1 MRIAVTG
8 HMNITADTEELV
20 YRDIAERLR
29 RQSDVVG
36 VSCIARGADTVFAR
50 AVLDRG
56 GQLEVLLPSVGYREQ
71 KVKPDHLPVFDELL
85 ERAGKVT
92 VMPFEAAGRDAYEA
106 ANNALLD
113 SCDVLYAVWDGR
125 VGERG
130 GTATVVEEAT
140 ERGVPVEVIW
150 PDGAARRA

>member
-50 AVLDRG
+50 TGTEPG
-56 GQLEVLLPSVGYREQ
+56 GASLISPSSR
-71 KVKPDHLPVFDELL
+71 PS
-85 ERAGKVT
+85 A
-92 VMPFEAAGRDAYEA
+92 
-106 ANNALLD
+106 
-113 SCDVLYAVWDGR
+113 
-125 VGERG
+125 
-130 GTATVVEEAT
+130 
-140 ERGVPVEVIW
+140 
-150 PDGAARRA
+150 